1 MIKKIRKNVRCN
13 CPDCDHISDLEI
25 DVKKKKSVAK
35 IFLCEECFK
44 KMYFAMG
51 SFVAPK
57 SPQNILNRFK
67 K

>member
-1 MIKKIRKNVRCN
+1 MIKRIRKNVRCN
-13 CPDCDHISDLEI
+13 YANCDKLADLEI